1 MVPVNI
7 LGDGYPNKTIGY
19 LNIIIKYVMFTSH
32 TVIIPDEEPIITSTS
47 IVTISSEHCKSV
59 TYKIN
64 YISFVLITPVNV
76 SGLFSTTVSD
86 TSIISKCK
94 TFTITYLMMSIETL
108 VPLMSLLQS
117 ATKTSTIS
125 LNSTGMSLEIIII

>member
-1 MVPVNI
+1 MSAGFIYIITVVPVNI

-59 TYKIN
+59 QYNIQN
-64 YISFVLITPVNV
+64 
-76 SGLFSTTVSD
+76 
-86 TSIISKCK
+86 
-94 TFTITYLMMSIETL
+94 
-108 VPLMSLLQS
+108 
-117 ATKTSTIS
+117 
-125 LNSTGMSLEIIII
+125 